1 MGLIASKKSGAVIPP
16 LEDGTYT
23 AVCIGIVDLGEQLS
37 PRFKNYQD
45 KVSLTF
51 EVVGET
57 VERGNGPEPRWISR
71 EYTKSLGE
79 KANLCRDLTKWL
91 GALSEEDAEGLDLT
105 TLLGRACLISVVQR
119 ERADGSRAN
128 NVEGVMALPKGMP
141 QPRAQSQT
149 FLFDMDKPETYA
161 ALDTL
166 PQFLREKVEH
176 SPTWARLH
184 AGAEEMG
191 MDEDGPAQEPAGQ
204 SAQPVGQSA
213 QTAGRRVDPE
223 TGEILRSEDIP
234 F

>member
-37 PRFKNYQD
+37 PRFKKYQD

-91 GALSEEDAEGLDLT
+91 GALSEEDAEGLMTMKNIGKNMAWLLKCIKAGKAAGIAAPDNEKIT
-105 TLLGRACLISVVQR
+105 TNFVR
-119 ERADGSRAN
+119 
-128 NVEGVMALPKGMP
+128 
-141 QPRAQSQT
+141 
-149 FLFDMDKPETYA
+149 
-161 ALDTL
+161 
-166 PQFLREKVEH
+166 
-176 SPTWARLH
+176 
-184 AGAEEMG
+184 
-191 MDEDGPAQEPAGQ
+191 
-204 SAQPVGQSA
+204 
-213 QTAGRRVDPE
+213 
-223 TGEILRSEDIP
+223 
-234 F
+234 